1 MEIETSKKIEYEDP
15 DVIRGLRAALDEVAQ
30 MQAGQDS
37 AMEGMR
43 EVGKTL
49 FTSSSLII
57 SAIGLINFPAI
68 IASGPSIWRTV
79 GFSFLAFLYVIFAV
93 LTWKSIN
100 PVGWTTAFLEDY
112 ESLTKSL
119 CKEEAMMVA
128 QQLTGHLNALNQNS
142 KVVNQ
147 RRKYLKWAGIT
158 MIAIIVILLLTVAL
172 T

>member
-1 MEIETSKKIEYEDP
+1 
-15 DVIRGLRAALDEVAQ
+15 

-68 IASGPSIWRTV
+68 IASGPSSWRTA
-79 GFSFLAFLYVIFAV
+79 GFILLAVLYVVFAI

-100 PVGWTTAFLEDY
+100 PEGWTTAFLEDY

-119 CKEEAMMVA
+119 CKEEALMVA
-128 QQLTGHLNALNQNS
+128 QQLTGHLNALNQNTS
-142 KVVNQ
+142 VVNK
-147 RRKYLKWAGIT
+147 RRNYLKWAGIM
-158 MIAIIVILLLTVAL
+158 MIAIIIVLLFIVAL